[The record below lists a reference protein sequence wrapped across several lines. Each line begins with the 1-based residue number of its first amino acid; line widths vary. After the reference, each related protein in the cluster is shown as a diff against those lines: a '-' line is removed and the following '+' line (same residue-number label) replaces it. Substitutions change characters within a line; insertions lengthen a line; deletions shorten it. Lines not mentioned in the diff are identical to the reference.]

1 MNRHLILSCFLFF
14 IVLTACNVQSIRRP
28 VTVPNRVQVI
38 QNVPLTNS
46 SDDAMVELGTRS
58 GVTQRILLK
67 KPAAPQANLILFAGG
82 HGNLDLRNNGDIGWG
97 KSNFLVRSRE
107 LFADNGFLVAL
118 VDAPSDRK
126 THRGMLGGFRTSTE
140 HAQDI
145 AGVICYLREQ
155 APVPVWL
162 VGTSRGSTSA
172 ANAAIR
178 ITQGGM
184 EGLVLTSGITRWDER
199 GDNLLDML
207 LEDIKIPTLVVH
219 HKGDGCPDT
228 PYRGVKD
235 IMERLKN
242 SSNSEHI
249 SFTGGN
255 APVSRPCG
263 PKSQHGFY
271 GIEEE
276 VVDVISQWIK
286 RHLHKAKGGE
296 FLFYL

>member
-1 MNRHLILSCFLFF
+1 MNRHLILSCVLFF
-14 IVLTACNVQSIRRP
+14 IVLTACNVQSIRTP
-28 VTVPNRVQVI
+28 VTVPNHVQVI

-67 KPAAPQANLILFAGG
+67 KPTAPQANLILFAGG

-97 KSNFLVRSRE
+97 NSNFLVRSRE

-126 THRGMLGGFRTSTE
+126 TNRGMLDGFRTSAE

-145 AGVICYLREQ
+145 VRVIIYLREQ

-178 ITQGGM
+178 ITQGGV
-184 EGLVLTSGITRWDER
+184 EGLVLTSGITRWNER
-199 GDNLLDML
+199 GDNLLDMP
-207 LEDIKIPTLVVH
+207 LEDIRIPTLVVH
-219 HKGDGCPDT
+219 HRDDGCRVT
-228 PYRGVKD
+228 PYSGVKD

-263 PKSQHGFY
+263 AKSQHGFY

-276 VVDVISQWIK
+276 VVNVISQWIK
-286 RHLHKAKGGE
+286 RHIHKEQRKMGRS
-296 FLFYL
+296 